1 MCAPQFRHGCSKEI
15 WIRPQQHSEIFRLC
29 VCMWWSRHKEHCQ
42 MGCLS
47 KGPIVWRTELVT
59 AGHFGLKCGRIPA
72 SLNQRILLQILAANA
87 SCRCHGISTKPA
99 WPFITWPALCCDS
112 GSGSRCEID
121 LSVRAWSCWCNGL
134 WNAAAILW
142 PSAEWQSS
150 AEQRNLLC
158 MWQLLCLLRLVTQH
172 CLRVQAKRF
181 CLFYLF
187 LSLCLF
193 LPSPP
198 FSSPRFYMQSHLS
211 LLRSLK

>member
-1 MCAPQFRHGCSKEI
+1 MWKNPCESK
-15 WIRPQQHSEIFRLC
+15 SEDSSSDPRSRRLPPI
-29 VCMWWSRHKEHCQ
+29 SR
-42 MGCLS
+42 
-47 KGPIVWRTELVT
+47 
-59 AGHFGLKCGRIPA
+59 A
-72 SLNQRILLQILAANA
+72 
-87 SCRCHGISTKPA
+87 STKPA
-99 WPFITWPALCCDS
+99 CPFITWPALCSDS
-112 GSGSRCEID
+112 GSSSCCEID

-158 MWQLLCLLRLVTQH
+158 MWQLLCRLRLVTQH

-187 LSLCLF
+187 LTLCLF
-193 LPSPP
+193 LSSPP
-198 FSSPRFYMQSHLS
+198 LSSPRFHMQSHLS